1 MNNITTIA
9 LSLKNRRTGETVEV
23 PAGTVISWK
32 AGKAT
37 ATWVEGGETKERPIG
52 ALSAARGLEIEQP
65 DLDQLSEWV
74 HDGICDSILGERVE
88 PDGIDE
94 HGSPSWLL
102 AMGMI

>member
-1 MNNITTIA
+1 MDNVTTTA
-9 LSLKNRRTGETVEV
+9 LSLKNRRTGETVEI
-23 PAGTVISWK
+23 PAGAVISWK
-32 AGKAT
+32 AGKAI
-37 ATWVEGGETKERPIG
+37 ATWIVDGSATERPIG

-74 HDGICDSILGERVE
+74 HDGVCDSILGERVE

-102 AMGMI
+102 AMGML